1 VQSAERFRPDS
12 LPAVTINLG
21 RKPEP
26 ATGELAPMDW
36 GQLAGT
42 TPEPATFRWAGW
54 LPARTTTL
62 LSANGGVGKSNL
74 SLQLAAAL
82 ALGGRFL
89 GHELEPA
96 RVLVISAE
104 DEARTVHF
112 RLANIVKDMG
122 VPLSA
127 LGDRLIAYDL
137 TQVDCVMWRDGAP
150 TARMQWL
157 ADMVEQHQAQV
168 LVIDNSSD
176 VFNANENDRAE
187 VRGFMRA
194 LNSIAHHSGA
204 AILLLAHVDK
214 ASVRMGAGKDTNSTF
229 SGSTAWNN
237 SARSRWAMTRDTD
250 RLVTLC
256 HEKCNLGPLQEEIQ
270 LEFDQAAKV
279 FRQFGT
285 VPGSISDSMLRNSQR
300 VTILKL
306 VASAIRA
313 GQKLS
318 LAATANNNAYKVLA
332 GSKAFPRIARGE
344 FFSILYDMQREGLI
358 VEQEYEA
365 NRKKYKALALS
376 AAGEEV
382 TL

>member
-1 VQSAERFRPDS
+1 
-12 LPAVTINLG
+12 
-21 RKPEP
+21 
-26 ATGELAPMDW
+26 
-36 GQLAGT
+36 
-42 TPEPATFRWAGW
+42 
-54 LPARTTTL
+54 
-62 LSANGGVGKSNL
+62 
-74 SLQLAAAL
+74 
-82 ALGGRFL
+82 
-89 GHELEPA
+89 
-96 RVLVISAE
+96 
-104 DEARTVHF
+104 
-112 RLANIVKDMG
+112 
-122 VPLSA
+122 
-127 LGDRLIAYDL
+127 
-137 TQVDCVMWRDGAP
+137 
-150 TARMQWL
+150 
-157 ADMVEQHQAQV
+157 
-168 LVIDNSSD
+168 
-176 VFNANENDRAE
+176 
-187 VRGFMRA
+187 MRA

-214 ASVRMGAGKDTNSTF
+214 ASVRMGAGQDTNSTF

-250 RLVTLC
+250 RVVTLR
-256 HEKCNLGPLQEEIQ
+256 HEKCNLGPLQEEIR

-285 VPGSISDSMLRNSQR
+285 VPGSVSDSMLRNSQR

-306 VASAIRA
+306 LASAIRA

-344 FFSILYDMQREGLI
+344 FFSILYDMQREGLL